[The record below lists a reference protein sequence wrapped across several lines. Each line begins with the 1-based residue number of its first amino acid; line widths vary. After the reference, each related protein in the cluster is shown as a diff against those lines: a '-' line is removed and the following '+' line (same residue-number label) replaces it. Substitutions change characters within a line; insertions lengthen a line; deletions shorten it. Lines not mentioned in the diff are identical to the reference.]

1 MELNDLIKTYDDVL
15 SKEDCENLIRVFEDA
30 KEKTDVRNTNM
41 TFTEYF
47 IPTDI
52 PFMGDIRSKIINYQ
66 NDYVF
71 SMQETLNCNVF
82 PLQYSLEKIKVKRY
96 ISKLKEEFKAHVD
109 SIDINS
115 CFRYLS
121 SLVYLNDNFEGGQ
134 TTFNDLTIEPKLGRL
149 LIFPPQWMFPHA
161 GTVPINNDKYVLTT
175 YRRFYTVHPNKG
187 K

>member
-96 ISKLKEEFKAHVD
+96 ISKLK
-109 SIDINS
+109 
-115 CFRYLS
+115 
-121 SLVYLNDNFEGGQ
+121 
-134 TTFNDLTIEPKLGRL
+134 
-149 LIFPPQWMFPHA
+149 
-161 GTVPINNDKYVLTT
+161 
-175 YRRFYTVHPNKG
+175 
-187 K
+187 